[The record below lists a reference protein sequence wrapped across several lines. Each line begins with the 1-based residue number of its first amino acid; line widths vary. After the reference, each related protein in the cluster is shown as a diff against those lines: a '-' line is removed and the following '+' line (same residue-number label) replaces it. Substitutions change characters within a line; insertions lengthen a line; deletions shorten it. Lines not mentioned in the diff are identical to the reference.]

1 MDASVTSATTLF
13 NNSFFN
19 NSYAWTRMRDPAN
32 NPVNDL
38 QIIKL
43 HISWD
48 IPWKIDP
55 KSHYSHSSLIPKQEP
70 NKDNSKNGFL
80 PYLSLNGPIIRR
92 PNEESQNINTNQLE
106 NGIGTK

>member
-1 MDASVTSATTLF
+1 
-13 NNSFFN
+13 
-19 NSYAWTRMRDPAN
+19 MRDPAN

-43 HISWD
+43 HISFD
-48 IPWKIDP
+48 IPWNIDP
-55 KSHYSHSSLIPKQEP
+55 KNQNWVKSLPKQEP

-80 PYLSLNGPIIRR
+80 PNRSLIGPIIRR

>member
-1 MDASVTSATTLF
+1 MS
-13 NNSFFN
+13 
-19 NSYAWTRMRDPAN
+19 DPAN

-55 KSHYSHSSLIPKQEP
+55 SHYSYSSLIPKQEP

-80 PYLSLNGPIIRR
+80 PNLSLIGPIIRR